1 MNLLG
6 NAIEYTTSGS
16 IIVSSRRCGP
26 SIEVKVSDT
35 GSGIPADKL
44 GLIFE
49 KFQRLQ
55 STAGITRPG
64 VGLGLG
70 LAISRE
76 FAHLL
81 GGDIRVESE
90 VGKGST
96 FTLTIPADCGE
107 VGQ

>member
-6 NAIEYTTSGS
+6 NAVEYTGKGS
-16 IIVSSRRCGP
+16 IIVSSRRSG
-26 SIEVKVSDT
+26 SNLEVKVADT

-49 KFQRLQ
+49 KFQRVQ

-64 VGLGLG
+64 IGLG

-90 VGKGST
+90 EGKGSI
-96 FTLTIPADCGE
+96 FTLTIPAEYGE
-107 VGQ
+107 VRQ